1 MKRCLQNCL
10 IKEDQA
16 NESALIADADRIFLP
31 KSTLFAKEAYAV
43 STIVSIGILTK
54 KYAC

>member
-31 KSTLFAKEAYAV
+31 KSTLFQLARLRRRPTQFRQLYRL
-43 STIVSIGILTK
+43 G
-54 KYAC
+54 Y

>member
-16 NESALIADADRIFLP
+16 NQSALLADRIFLA
-31 KSTLFAKEAYAV
+31 KSTLLQVARLRRRPTQFRQLYRL
-43 STIVSIGILTK
+43 G
-54 KYAC
+54 Y